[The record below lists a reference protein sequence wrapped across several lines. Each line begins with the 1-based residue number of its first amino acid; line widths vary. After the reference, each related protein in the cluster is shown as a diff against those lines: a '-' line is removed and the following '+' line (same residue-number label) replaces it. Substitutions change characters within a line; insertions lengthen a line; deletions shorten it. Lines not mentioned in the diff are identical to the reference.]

1 MIYELEFDRRALKE
15 WRKLDSSPRQ
25 QFKKKLQ
32 ELLVQPQIEAN
43 RLRELPNCYK
53 IKLRSS
59 GYRLIYQVQNQR
71 LVVLVVA
78 VGKRE
83 RGKTYKDASQRI

>member
-1 MIYELEFDRRALKE
+1 MTYELEFDRRALKE
-15 WRKLDSSPRQ
+15 WRKLDNALRL
-25 QFKKKLQ
+25 QFKKKLR
-32 ELLVQPQIEAN
+32 ELLIQPRNEAN

-59 GYRLIYQVQNQR
+59 GYRLIYQVQEHR
-71 LVVLVVA
+71 LVVMVVA

-83 RGKTYKDASQRI
+83 REKVYEDASYRI